1 MKLRTFLVSILVT
14 VACGVSLLPIT
25 AQADTLSAKGID
37 KDSAI
42 ITDGQG
48 KVQSHTADLTESGY
62 HVSWHWSIP
71 DQVKIKSGDT
81 MQVEVPDNVMI
92 PHALTFDIL
101 NSTGIVVGQ
110 ANFAANSP
118 TGTVTFNNE
127 LADKTLNRK
136 GEIYIYA
143 SGKAIDDQL
152 PSDWLINKSGW
163 WESEQHN
170 KINWNIAL
178 NPAQDH
184 LGHVTLTDTLG
195 AHQSY
200 IPGSV
205 QAQTGTWDDQ
215 GQFTPDGGTL
225 DVTVSQKSDRSIQ
238 FDLANVK
245 TGVNL
250 QYQSKAT
257 GNPNGATYTNDVT
270 LDADNLGGGDDDG
283 MSRNQSSAQLSFG
296 GGGTGDGDM
305 DIKPDVPE
313 KPTTPN
319 QPVTPEKPAQPQ
331 DPVTPEK
338 PVQPQQ
344 PVAPKKH
351 NPKKQPKQVPS
362 TQVPANHPQDTITS
376 KASEHATP
384 ANKKQ
389 PQHQQLPL
397 TDVAKYSFLSLIG
410 LVILSVTG
418 TLYFKSHHK

>member
-163 WESEQHN
+163 WESEQHD

-283 MSRNQSSAQLSFG
+283 MSRNQSSA
-296 GGGTGDGDM
+296 
-305 DIKPDVPE
+305 
-313 KPTTPN
+313 
-319 QPVTPEKPAQPQ
+319 
-331 DPVTPEK
+331 
-338 PVQPQQ
+338 
-344 PVAPKKH
+344 
-351 NPKKQPKQVPS
+351 
-362 TQVPANHPQDTITS
+362 
-376 KASEHATP
+376 
-384 ANKKQ
+384 
-389 PQHQQLPL
+389 
-397 TDVAKYSFLSLIG
+397 
-410 LVILSVTG
+410 
-418 TLYFKSHHK
+418 